1 MRDFCRIMPQIKN
14 KLLEIVVFQG
24 VKLRICAKICGEL
37 RPQVTAGLFDAIG
50 ENPCVDFGDSLGAVV
65 NLVDAVHRLAD
76 V

>member
-1 MRDFCRIMPQIKN
+1 MC
-14 KLLEIVVFQG
+14 ES
-24 VKLRICAKICGEL
+24 CAKICGEL

-50 ENPCVDFGDSLGAVV
+50 ENPCVDFGDALCAVV